1 MIEIHKRRLAQSKF
15 SEAARTVSGPDSGRP
30 SSKNFPELTQILP
43 KAHLGM
49 KQMANLKNLA
59 SLARGIDLA
68 IYMGNTVVS
77 EQF

>member
-1 MIEIHKRRLAQSKF
+1 
-15 SEAARTVSGPDSGRP
+15 
-30 SSKNFPELTQILP
+30 
-43 KAHLGM
+43 M